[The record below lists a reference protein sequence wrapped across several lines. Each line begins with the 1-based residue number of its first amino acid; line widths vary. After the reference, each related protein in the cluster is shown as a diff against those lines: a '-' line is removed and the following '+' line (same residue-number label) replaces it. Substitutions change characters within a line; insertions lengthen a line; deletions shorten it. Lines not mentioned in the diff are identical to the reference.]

1 VIRNPILPGFNPDPS
16 ICRVGNDYFIA
27 TSTFEW
33 YPGVQIHH
41 SVDLVNWELIAHPL
55 NRSVQLD
62 LRGHPDSCGVWA
74 PCLSFANGLF
84 WLVYTDVR
92 RYDGNF
98 KDAHNLVVTSSDVC
112 GNWSDPTYLNSSG
125 FDPSL
130 FHDEDGR
137 KWLLNLNWNHRA
149 SGLGETPRHSPFGGI
164 VLQEYC
170 DKAKGLIGEPEIIFH
185 GSELGLSEGPHV
197 FVRDGWYYLVV
208 AEGGTGYEH
217 AVTHARSRSLN
228 GPYELHPDTHVIRT
242 LDSPFAPLQR
252 AGHGQT
258 VTTPDGQW
266 YHTHLCSR
274 PLKGTQR
281 SPLGRETAIQKCVW
295 SDDGWLRL
303 EHGDAQPVLDV
314 AAPEPVDSLNTSARV
329 SAGASSAT
337 STIISTGTSAAKGKS
352 SELTPAQLAGSP
364 YNSIHSPVDDL
375 PRQYE
380 FNQSGLP
387 IDFQWL
393 RTPDWQRLF
402 SLDARPG
409 FLRLYARESIGS
421 FYDQALLARRQ
432 QHASFSA
439 QTSLEFDPLSFQQSA
454 GLVLYYNRHK
464 FHYLEVSHDE
474 EQGRVLNILCCLGD
488 WPESRLNM
496 PLAAPIKIAESGAVS
511 LRCDISE
518 AALQFSWR
526 MGDLDTQSSSSLADD
541 EGGQNASLAQ
551 ANDWNQIG
559 PTLDASI
566 VSDEAGRGEHANFTG
581 AFVGMVAFDTSGR
594 GKEADFSRFDYLPI

>member
-1 VIRNPILPGFNPDPS
+1 MIRNPILPGFNPDPS

-41 SVDLVNWELIAHPL
+41 SIDLVHWELVAHPL
-55 NRSVQLD
+55 NRAAQLD

-74 PCLSFANGLF
+74 PCLSFSDGLF

-98 KDAHNLVVTSSDVC
+98 KDAHNFVVTASDVRAD
-112 GNWSDPTYLNSSG
+112 WSDPIYLNSSG

-130 FHDEDGR
+130 FHDENGR

-149 SGLGETPRHSPFGGI
+149 AGLGQTPRHSPFGGI
-164 VLQEYC
+164 VLQEYSRLLE
-170 DKAKGLIGEPEIIFH
+170 KLIGEPELIFN
-185 GSELGLSEGPHV
+185 GSVLGLTEGPHV
-197 FVRDGWYYLVV
+197 FQRDGWYYLVV

-217 AVTHARSRSLN
+217 AVTHARSRSLT
-228 GPYELHPDTHVIRT
+228 GPFEMHPDTHVIRT
-242 LDSPFAPLQR
+242 IENPEAPLQR

-274 PLKGTQR
+274 PLRGSRR
-281 SPLGRETAIQKCVW
+281 SPMGRETALQKCVW
-295 SDDGWLRL
+295 GDDGWLRL
-303 EHGDAQPVLDV
+303 VQGGAEPALDV
-314 AAPEPVDSLNTSARV
+314 EAPKTRPLTSA
-329 SAGASSAT
+329 SAFSKPSRCESGV
-337 STIISTGTSAAKGKS
+337 
-352 SELTPAQLAGSP
+352 SP
-364 YNSIHSPVDDL
+364 YNASPSPVDDA
-375 PRQYE
+375 PRHCG
-380 FNQSGLP
+380 FSDSGLP

-393 RTPDWQRLF
+393 RSPVWRRLF

-409 FLRLYARESIGS
+409 FLRLFGRESIGS
-421 FYDQALLARRQ
+421 FYEQALVARRQ
-432 QHASFSA
+432 QHAAFTA
-439 QTSLEFDPLSFQQSA
+439 QTSLEFDPISFQQSA

-464 FHYLEVSHDE
+464 FHYLEVTHDE

-496 PLAAPIKIAESGAVS
+496 PLSTPVGIDEHGSIS
-511 LRCDISE
+511 LRCE
-518 AALQFSWR
+518 VEGAALCFSWR
-526 MGDLDTQSSSSLADD
+526 LGTLFDAGQSTD
-541 EGGQNASLAQ
+541 EHE
-551 ANDWNQIG
+551 WHRIG

-581 AFVGMVAFDTSGR
+581 AFVGMVAFDTSGG
-594 GKEADFSRFDYLPI
+594 GKAADFSRFDYLPGST